1 MNQQRPPEDR
11 AAWHPFVERVCKALE
26 LDPTR
31 VDIDAILDMTREI
44 AHAGARPMAPV
55 SAYLLGIAVEQQP
68 DASPEFLRRV
78 VEDAA
83 TAAPL
88 PPTSPDR

>member
-1 MNQQRPPEDR
+1 MTEDR
-11 AAWHPFVERVCKALE
+11 SEWAPFVERACASLG
-26 LDPTR
+26 LDAAR

-55 SAYLLGIAVEQQP
+55 SAYILGLAVGRQP

-78 VEDAA
+78 LEDAA

-88 PPTSPDR
+88 PEQA

>member
-1 MNQQRPPEDR
+1 MTEQRPAEDR
-11 AAWHPFVERVCKALE
+11 SAWEPFVARVCAALG
-26 LDPTR
+26 LDADR
-31 VDIDAILDMTREI
+31 VDIDAILDLTREI

-55 SAYLLGIAVEQQP
+55 SAFILGLAVGRQP

-83 TAAPL
+83 TAAPV
-88 PPTSPDR
+88 PPAA

>member
-1 MNQQRPPEDR
+1 MSEDR
-11 AAWHPFVERVCKALE
+11 SEWGPFVDRVCAALG
-26 LDPTR
+26 LDRDR

-55 SAYLLGIAVEQQP
+55 SAYLLGLAVGQQQ
-68 DASPEFLRRV
+68 DASPEYLRRV

-83 TAAPL
+83 TAAPV
-88 PPTSPDR
+88 PAQED